1 MRLNPS
7 LRRRKPLN
15 PEERKRM
22 RSEEPREMP
31 ETKSLQ
37 DHGRKLQQ
45 LRSASRRLEELW
57 FAGCG
62 GCFRLSTSLRGD
74 SHDGTRT
81 GQQRPKVYEVENT
94 EEVQKDAASSWVGGM
109 QGSCRPKVG

>member
-74 SHDGTRT
+74 SHDGTWT